1 MSIKGY
7 LGIDVGTQ
15 GLSIIFC
22 DECKLHILATGV
34 GDYEM
39 VPNLDEG
46 SYEQLTDD
54 WDAAMLRA
62 MQQIRLQIENFEV
75 LAIGISGQMH
85 GEVLIDS
92 TGKNLGP
99 VRLWCDARNEQEGQ
113 ELTRIFNTKIP
124 KRSTCA
130 RFLWTCRNRPDRAK
144 ITRHITTPAGWIAHR
159 LTGQWTLGI
168 GDASGIFPIDQR
180 TLDYDASLL
189 RIFDTLVNDETMP
202 SLKTILP
209 KVCVVGD
216 DAGCLDEI
224 GAGLLG
230 LPVGVPVAAAEG
242 DQPAALAGSLIAKDG
257 MVSISFGTSVVAN
270 SVGDRAFQGV
280 SPSVDH
286 FCAVDGKPINM
297 IWIRNGTTFMNEIVS
312 MYTNVLASDKE
323 SGFAVIMP
331 KMLEADADC
340 GGLVALPFMDDEP
353 GVGVKKGGTAMLIGF
368 NRQNTSAGNVARAS
382 LLAPIF
388 NLKMG
393 STVLDEQ
400 GYPRTEIILSGGI
413 IKTPECGQIVAD
425 VFNTPV
431 TLLDAGVEGSAF
443 GAVAMANFRY
453 SRIQG
458 SMLSWNQFLDFLKVD
473 GGRRF
478 EPKPE
483 SVAVLEKS
491 FERYKKLMLIQPSL
505 CDAMHA

>member
-22 DECKLHILATGV
+22 DKDKLHILATGE

-39 VPNLDEG
+39 LPGLDEG
-46 SYEQLTDD
+46 CYEQLTDD
-54 WDAAMLRA
+54 WDTAMLKA
-62 MQQIRLQIENFEV
+62 MEQIHQKIEHFEV

-85 GEVLIDS
+85 GEVLVDFKGM
-92 TGKNLGP
+92 TLGP
-99 VRLWCDARNEQEGQ
+99 VRLWCDGRNEQEGQ

-144 ITRHITTPAGWIAHR
+144 VTRHITTPAGWIAHR
-159 LTGQWTLGI
+159 LTGKWTLGI
-168 GDASGIFPIDQR
+168 GDASGMFPIDQD
-180 TLDYDASLL
+180 TLDYDERLL
-189 RIFDTLVNDETMP
+189 NTFDALVNDETMP
-202 SLKTILP
+202 SLKNILP

-216 DAGCLDEI
+216 DAGCLDET
-224 GAGLLG
+224 GADLLG

-242 DQPAALAGSLIAKDG
+242 DQPAALAGSLLAKAG

-280 SPSVDH
+280 SSSVDH

-312 MYTNVLASDKE
+312 MYTAVLTSDKE
-323 SGFAVIMP
+323 SGFAAIMP
-331 KMLEADADC
+331 KMIEADPDC

-353 GVGVKKGGTAMLIGF
+353 GVGVKKGGTAMLIGLS
-368 NRQNTSAGNVARAS
+368 RQNTSAGNVARAS

-388 NLKMG
+388 NLKLG
-393 STVLDEQ
+393 SIVLDEQ

-443 GAVAMANFRY
+443 GAVTMANFRY
-453 SRIQG
+453 SQIQG
-458 SMLSWNQFLDFLKVD
+458 STLTWSEFLDCLKVD
-473 GGRRF
+473 GRRRF
-478 EPKPE
+478 DPKPE

-491 FERYKKLMLIQPSL
+491 FVRYKKLMLIQPLL